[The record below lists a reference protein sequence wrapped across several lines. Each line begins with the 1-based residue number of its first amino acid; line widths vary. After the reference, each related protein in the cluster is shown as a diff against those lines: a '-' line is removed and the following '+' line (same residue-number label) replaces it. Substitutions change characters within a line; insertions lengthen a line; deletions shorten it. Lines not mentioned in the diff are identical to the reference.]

1 MIDYLQSLRREYTV
15 ADLPITTMEG
25 AQPPLLLT
33 VNTDY
38 QDQNSAA
45 AIRSALADRG
55 ALLIRGLPPV
65 DARGAVQ
72 IAESLFPGEDAIDT
86 GEHPLAGDTAAL
98 YQPVPFASDQTL
110 LWHHENSFNARFPR
124 ILIFICRRPAAHGGA
139 TTLVDSRLVYQ
150 LVPEDVR
157 ARFAA
162 GAIRYVRRCDGFAG
176 RSWQQLYRTHD
187 PDVATLRAAES
198 GETLTFEDNTAL
210 IVTARPAFIETAH
223 GPSWFNQLL
232 HWHPSAL
239 PEELLALVRSGAVP
253 AFRDCTYGNGEAI
266 DDDIVECIVTLHR
279 QNEYP
284 VNWQAGD
291 VLLLDNTVFSHG
303 RHPYGGPREHFVR
316 MIKAGFHDATPL
328 SPSR

>member
-1 MIDYLQSLRREYTV
+1 MNDYLLALRREYTV
-15 ADLPITTMEG
+15 ADLPMPTMEG
-25 AQPPLLLT
+25 VLPPLLLT
-33 VNTDY
+33 VSKDSL
-38 QDQNSAA
+38 DQNSTA
-45 AIRSALADRG
+45 AIRSALATRG

-72 IAESLFPGEDAIDT
+72 MADALFPGEVAIDT

-124 ILIFICRRPAAHGGA
+124 TLIFICRRPAAHGGA
-139 TTLVDSRLVYQ
+139 TTLVDSRLVHQ
-150 LVPEDVR
+150 LVPEEVR

-162 GAIRYVRRCDGFAG
+162 SAIRYLRRCDGFAG

-187 PDVATLRAAES
+187 PDVATLRAAEN
-198 GETLTFEDNTAL
+198 GETLTLEDNNAL
-210 IVTARPAFIETAH
+210 IVTTRPAFIETPH

-239 PEELLALVRSGAVP
+239 PEELLALVRSGSVP
-253 AFRDCTYGNGEAI
+253 AFRDCTYGDGEAI
-266 DDDIVECIVTLHR
+266 GDDIVECIVALHR
-279 QNEYP
+279 QNEYL

-303 RHPYGGPREHFVR
+303 RHPYRGPREHFVR
-316 MIKAGFHDATPL
+316 MIKEGGHDETPL
-328 SPSR
+328 APS